1 MILSVS
7 SVHASSA
14 RHTEQNPSADRTRTI
29 NRLRQ
34 HLVAVCPALER
45 VATLTS
51 DRGWV
56 VLLSRYQR
64 PKAIRNSGVSRLTK
78 ILADAGVRN
87 AASIADAAVT
97 AAKAQTMRL
106 PGEDV
111 AASLVAELAQGVIAL
126 DDRIK
131 ATDADIEGR
140 FRRHHLA
147 EVITSLPGIGFR
159 LGAEFLAAVGDPARI
174 GSADQLAA

>member
-1 MILSVS
+1 MPGLG
-7 SVHASSA
+7 A
-14 RHTEQNPSADRTRTI
+14 
-29 NRLRQ
+29 
-34 HLVAVCPALER
+34 VAA
-45 VATLTS
+45 LTS

-56 VLLSRYQR
+56 VLLTRYQR

-78 ILADAGVRN
+78 ILTDAGVRN

-97 AAKAQTMRL
+97 AAKAQTVRL
-106 PGEDV
+106 PGEDI

-147 EVITSLPGIGFR
+147 EVITSLPGIGS
-159 LGAEFLAAVGDPARI
+159 DSARSSWPP
-174 GSADQLAA
+174 SAIPR